1 MNGITRK
8 TIILYTY
15 DYSVT
20 TMGAC
25 SAYNIDERDK
35 HDSSFTDKVT
45 VTLTCTL
52 TNCTVSL
59 SLLFTLS
66 LSLSLCIA
74 FIFELAHAPNSLWIQ
89 NFVACIVF

>member
-1 MNGITRK
+1 MNGIIRK

-15 DYSVT
+15 DYHVT

-35 HDSSFTDKVT
+35 RDSSFTDKVT

-52 TNCTVSL
+52 TNCTLSL
-59 SLLFTLS
+59 SLIYS
-66 LSLSLCIA
+66 LPLSLCIA